1 MRKQSVFCKEN
12 YHRLFDVNK
21 GSRLNIR
28 IKCSNSSCKC
38 KTACEKEEFVRIGK
52 LLNIWPS
59 EYISHRCPICGQ
71 RLFDAS
77 SDSCG
82 QVEIK
87 CSRCKSIVNIS
98 IGDIKESALA
108 A

>member
-1 MRKQSVFCKEN
+1 MRKQSEFCKEN
-12 YHRLFDVNK
+12 HQRLFDVYK

-28 IKCSNSSCKC
+28 IKCSNSRCKC
-38 KTACEKEEFVRIGK
+38 KTACEKEEVVRIGK
-52 LLNIWPS
+52 LLNVWPS
-59 EYISHRCPICGQ
+59 EYIPHRCPVCGQ

-77 SDSCG
+77 LDSCG

-98 IGDIKESALA
+98 IGDIKESAFA

>member
-12 YHRLFDVNK
+12 HQRLFDVYE

-28 IKCSNSSCKC
+28 IKCSNSRCKC
-38 KTACEKEEFVRIGK
+38 KTTCEKVEIVRIGK
-52 LLNIWPS
+52 LQNVWPA
-59 EYISHRCPICGQ
+59 EYIPHRCLICGK

-82 QVEIK
+82 KVTIK
-87 CSRCKSIVNIS
+87 CSQCRNEVNIS
-98 IGDIKESALA
+98 IGDIKESAYA